1 MRKIRVGTRGSR
13 LAIWQTDFVINKLL
27 ELDDRL
33 EIEKVIIKT
42 TGDKFLDVA
51 LSRIGDK
58 GLFIK
63 EIEKELLDGSI
74 DMAVHSMKDMPT
86 RITEGLAIGAVLP
99 RENSKDVLLSRDN
112 RKLAELPVGA
122 AVGTSS
128 LRRKAQL
135 LALRPDLNIVDLRGN
150 IDTRIRRLQNGELDA
165 IVLAAAGV
173 IRLGYEELVAEDLE
187 IIPAVGQGAI
197 AVEIRDDDTDIREL
211 VEKLD
216 DRSTRL
222 AIAGERAFLAALE
235 GGCQIPIGCGGS
247 VRDDFLT
254 LEGLVSDLE
263 GKQVFRSRLSGPAAE
278 AEDLGR
284 KLALELVSRGAGAV
298 LEQIRIQEM
307 GDE

>member
-1 MRKIRVGTRGSR
+1 

>member
-173 IRLGYEELVAEDLE
+173 IRLGYEELVAEELE